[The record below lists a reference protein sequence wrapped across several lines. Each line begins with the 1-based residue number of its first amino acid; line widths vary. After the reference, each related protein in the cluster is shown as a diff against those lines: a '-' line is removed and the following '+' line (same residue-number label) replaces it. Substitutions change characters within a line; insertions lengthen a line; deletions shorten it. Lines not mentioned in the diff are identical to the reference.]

1 MKRLILLLSL
11 LGCSLASI
19 AAHAQVRPSK
29 TPGPLIIADQYF
41 REGVFDKALIEYQKA
56 FEETYDPAIYY
67 NIAQC
72 LHRMEHY
79 QKAILYYE
87 LFISKNHASPL
98 ISHVQGHIAQCT
110 RKLQEA
116 QKFQEAHTRTPPGKR
131 KVAVVSE
138 PVGAEVHV
146 DSFTG
151 APVGVTPLMLE
162 LDTTPHLI
170 VLRKAGYKDFSQLV
184 DVGVPGMT
192 LLRFT
197 LEDVNRRP
205 ATAAANPAPT
215 PELPEGVR
223 PGGGLTP
230 VVRTADLTG
239 QWWFW
244 TGLATTSVLT
254 ISGIMTGLRTLD
266 LKSQYDDTGDA
277 SFKDRGERYRAWTDL
292 LVGGALL
299 AGITTGVGIVLFHRA
314 PSSPRTSSPPHA
326 GLSLLPACG
335 PGACGLTLSLSF

>member
-1 MKRLILLLSL
+1 MKRLIVLLSL
-11 LGCSLASI
+11 LGCSLVPLVG
-19 AAHAQVRPSK
+19 HAQSRPAK
-29 TPGPLIIADQYF
+29 TPGPLVIADQYF

-56 FEETYDPAIYY
+56 FEDTYDPAIYY

-72 LHRMEHY
+72 LHRLEHY

-98 ISHVQGHIAQCT
+98 ISHVQSHIAECA
-110 RKLQEA
+110 RKLLEA
-116 QKFQEAHTRTPPGKR
+116 QKFQEAHTRVPPGTR

-138 PVGAEVHV
+138 PVGAEVYV

-205 ATAAANPAPT
+205 TTTVGHATVPSTPGGALPGGDPPPT
-215 PELPEGVR
+215 TVR
-223 PGGGLTP
+223 P
-230 VVRTADLTG
+230 AELTG

-244 TGLATTSVLT
+244 TGLATTSVFTL
-254 ISGIMTGLRTLD
+254 SGIMTGLRTLD
-266 LKSQYDDTGDA
+266 LKSQFDDTGDT
-277 SFKDRGERYRAWTDL
+277 SYKDRGERYRAWTDL
-292 LVGGALL
+292 LIGGALV
-299 AGITTGVGIVLFHRA
+299 AGIATGVGIVLFHRA
-314 PSSPRTSSPPHA
+314 PSGTSSNTRA
-326 GLSLLPACG
+326 GLSVLPACG
-335 PGACGLTLSLSF
+335 PGACGLTLQFTF